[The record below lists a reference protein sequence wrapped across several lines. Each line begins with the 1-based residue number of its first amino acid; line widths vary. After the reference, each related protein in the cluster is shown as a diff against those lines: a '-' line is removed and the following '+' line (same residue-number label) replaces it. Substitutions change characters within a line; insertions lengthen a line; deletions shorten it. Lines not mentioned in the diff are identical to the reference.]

1 MEMRFK
7 IKLFIVLN
15 FFLWII
21 LYFIP
26 IDTPMLQNIC
36 IIKRIT
42 GNRCFN
48 CGMTRAFLSILHFD
62 FRTAYAYNARVIIV
76 FPITI
81 MLYLYHWYQYIKR
94 EEGSSK

>member
-15 FFLWII
+15 FILWMI

-26 IDTPMLQNIC
+26 IDNPILQNIC

-48 CGMTRAFLSILHFD
+48 CGMTRAFLAILQFN
-62 FRTAYAYNARVIIV
+62 FKVAYEYNARVIIV
-76 FPITI
+76 FPITAG
-81 MLYLYHWYQYIKR
+81 LYLYHWYQYIR
-94 EEGSSK
+94 S